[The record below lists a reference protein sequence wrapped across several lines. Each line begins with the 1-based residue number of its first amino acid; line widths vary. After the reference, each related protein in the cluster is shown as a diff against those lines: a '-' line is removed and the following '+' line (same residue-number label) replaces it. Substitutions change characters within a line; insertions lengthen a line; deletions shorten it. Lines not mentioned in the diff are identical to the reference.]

1 VHSEKLPYH
10 VADKAIY
17 QLFQIVQGKQG
28 YRLVIICERTA
39 EKKSHIITKLQTY
52 ERPCR
57 RMRNVKD
64 YLRTQLHHDGNEATS
79 TSLADPSSYRVRVV
93 QSNRAG
99 MGKSLYIQRLAE
111 KRVCKQHV
119 IIPIHGPSI
128 TTDSLLERL
137 KDYVAGYS
145 SAVFHIDIAPSVL
158 RKAEDILFSLL
169 VLGGLT
175 NSLGMVWRCIP
186 TQVYAVEI
194 TVSQFPFYIQRFT
207 FASNPFLCQIPCA
220 DETVKR
226 IPMSFL
232 ELLPKVECLSPMQH
246 VGSLAICKG
255 VENVSLTYS
264 ACFSSAYS
272 SVSML
277 TLITSSRNNAF
288 GSAKL

>member
-194 TVSQFPFYIQRFT
+194 T
-207 FASNPFLCQIPCA
+207 IPCA